1 MLTVLEFLA
10 LLLVLLLI
18 AQFIYGFGLFAPR
31 RREAIEPPRPG
42 SDARATPARDAAEA
56 LRGLADA
63 QAALKARYPAVFGM
77 LSGYLNAHSIETAGS
92 LELAVKQMIADW
104 TGRRD
109 QVKDELVRV
118 LAENPSEE
126 DARAVVLSACDATF
140 EQEGYRNWLIWL
152 LGRFSA
158 M

>member
-1 MLTVLEFLA
+1 MITFLEFLA

-18 AQFIYGFGLFAPR
+18 AQFVYGFGLFAPR
-31 RREAIEPPRPG
+31 RRGAIEPPQSQG
-42 SDARATPARDAAEA
+42 ATPAMDAAAA

-77 LSGYLNAHSIETAGS
+77 LSGYLNAHSIESAGS
-92 LELAVKQMIADW
+92 LELAVDQMIADW
-104 TGRRD
+104 GGRRD
-109 QVKDELVRV
+109 QVKGELVRL
-118 LAENPSEE
+118 LAENESEE
-126 DARAVVLSACDATF
+126 AARAVVLSACDATF

-152 LGRFSA
+152 LGRFNA

>member
-1 MLTVLEFLA
+1 MITILEFLA

-18 AQFIYGFGLFAPR
+18 AQLIYGFGIFAPR
-31 RREAIEPPRPG
+31 RRGAIEPPQG
-42 SDARATPARDAAEA
+42 AGAAPALDAAAA

-63 QAALKARYPAVFGM
+63 QAALKSRYPAVFGM

-92 LELAVKQMIADW
+92 LESAVKQMIADW
-104 TGRRD
+104 GGRRD
-109 QVKDELVRV
+109 QVKGELVRI
-118 LAENPSEE
+118 LAENESEE
-126 DARAVVLSACDATF
+126 GARAVVLSACDATF

-152 LGRFSA
+152 LGRFNA